1 MGSVECAKVLLN
13 HPQVDP
19 NKAFPFYFNQHIE
32 YIIRNANEELFDLF
46 LESDKITIVPLQPY
60 RFVSLLWQQATFD
73 EKTLPFYK
81 KLLANIDKF
90 MTMQVS
96 SILKEI

>member
-19 NKAFPFYFNQHIE
+19 NIAFPFYFNQHIE
-32 YIIRNANEELFDLF
+32 HVIRNANEELFDLL
-46 LESDKITIVPLQPY
+46 LESDKITIAPIKSY
-60 RFVSLLWQQATFD
+60 RFFSLLWPRSNTFD

-81 KLLANIDKF
+81 KVLANTGKF
-90 MTMQVS
+90 VGVS
-96 SILKEI
+96 SV